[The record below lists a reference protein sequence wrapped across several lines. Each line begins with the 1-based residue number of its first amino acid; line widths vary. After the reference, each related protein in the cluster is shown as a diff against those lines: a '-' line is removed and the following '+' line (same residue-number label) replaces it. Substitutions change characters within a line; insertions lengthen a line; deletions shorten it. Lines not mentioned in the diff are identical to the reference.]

1 MSTQEGE
8 RFTFPPHDVAIG
20 PIAVAAARSS
30 PGRCGPLLLFLV
42 GPAQLGSA
50 RLDTARLGMARI
62 PLLSPHGANGVLP
75 ESCMVIGR
83 VVLIN
88 NNNKNKH
95 KNTLKTKQKQH
106 VWTPMRVW
114 TEVETWLHL
123 LPPLLAKTTG
133 ELFITPAG
141 YRIGLISTDV

>member
-1 MSTQEGE
+1 M
-8 RFTFPPHDVAIG
+8 
-20 PIAVAAARSS
+20 
-30 PGRCGPLLLFLV
+30 
-42 GPAQLGSA
+42 
-50 RLDTARLGMARI
+50 
-62 PLLSPHGANGVLP
+62 LP